1 VTFAHHTATIFFQP
15 SPDFS
20 GLWWGIAAAMLV
32 LLIVLLAEKN

>member
-1 VTFAHHTATIFFQP
+1 MILSHHAATVIVLP

-32 LLIVLLAEKN
+32 ILVVLYVEMS